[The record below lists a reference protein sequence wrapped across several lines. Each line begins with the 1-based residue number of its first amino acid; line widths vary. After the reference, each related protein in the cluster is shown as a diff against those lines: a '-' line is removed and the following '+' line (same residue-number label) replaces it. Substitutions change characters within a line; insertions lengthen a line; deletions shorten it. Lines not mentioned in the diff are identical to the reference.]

1 MKKDLLIAEI
11 DAILPQT
18 QCRQCGFDGCEP
30 YAAAIA
36 EGRAPINQCPPG
48 GEQGIRHLAQL
59 LGVSPLPLNT
69 AHGVTKPK
77 AVAFI
82 EESACIGCTL
92 CIAACPV
99 DAIVGAAKL
108 AHTVISGECTGCELC
123 VPPCPVNCISMV
135 PINNAISYSGDT
147 HAPDVA
153 PQQSPTATLSFSRQQ
168 DERMKASERA
178 RARYRSR
185 LRRLAREKVGL
196 EEKLAMTTS
205 APKSG
210 NTPFPDPAAAIAGI
224 KRAAIKAALAHAKAY
239 RPPAGEKNQS

>member
-1 MKKDLLIAEI
+1 MKKDLLIAKI

-30 YAAAIA
+30 YATAIA
-36 EGRAPINQCPPG
+36 EGRAPINRCPPG

-99 DAIVGAAKL
+99 DAIVGAARL
-108 AHTVISGECTGCELC
+108 AHTVISAECTGCELC
-123 VPPCPVNCISMV
+123 IPPCPVNCISMAPV
-135 PINNAISYSGDT
+135 NAISYSGDT
-147 HAPDVA
+147 HAPDTA
-153 PQQSPTATLSFSRQQ
+153 PQQSPTATLSFSSQQ

-178 RARYRSR
+178 RMRYRSR
-185 LRRLAREKVGL
+185 LRRLAREKVER
-196 EEKLAMTTS
+196 EEKLAMATG

-210 NTPFPDPAAAIAGI
+210 NTPLPDPVAAIAGI
-224 KRAAIKAALAHAKAY
+224 KRAAIEAALARAKAY
-239 RPPAGEKNQS
+239 RLSAGEKNQS